1 MSERLPTFKIQPPLG
16 PADGDAAGRRSPQT
30 EGGGESTVEV
40 VHATD
45 AAANDGLQK
54 NDGSH
59 SGDHPPSQTPFA
71 EVSGETVHLAG
82 LGVNPLIFKGTLSG
96 KPVKIMIDIGSAGDF
111 VS

>member
-1 MSERLPTFKIQPPLG
+1 MSERLPTFKTQPPLG

-30 EGGGESTVEV
+30 EGGGGESTVEV
-40 VHATD
+40 VPATD
-45 AAANDGLQK
+45 AAAKDGLHK

-82 LGVNPLIFKGTLSG
+82 LGCSERQSINSFRTRFKQVRVDLVIRELS
-96 KPVKIMIDIGSAGDF
+96 
-111 VS
+111 